1 MRNLVLLLVLL
12 LAGCASAQQ
21 PGMTGSAAGATPE
34 PRKSAAKTESP
45 ESQESQQSVPVEAE
59 QPESG
64 DASLPKPKEY
74 YIEED

>member
-1 MRNLVLLLVLL
+1 MRRNSVLLLVLL

-21 PGMTGSAAGATPE
+21 PGATGNAAGAAPE
-34 PRKSAAKTESP
+34 HRKSAAKTESP
-45 ESQESQQSVPVEAE
+45 ESQKAVPVEAK

-64 DASLPKPKEY
+64 DAPLPKPKEH